1 MMGLTDPKLLE
12 DYEQAEIDNPTP
24 RKEVDGR
31 IIYVSRQLQ
40 NVPTAIGL
48 PVLGDLDSAEWG
60 EEENKRDAQSDP
72 FRSPE
77 VILKLPW
84 SYEID
89 IWNVGCLVG

>member
-1 MMGLTDPKLLE
+1 MICVTDPKLLG
-12 DYEQAEIDNPTP
+12 DFEQAEIDDPTP
-24 RKEVDGR
+24 RKEVGGR
-31 IIYVSRQLQ
+31 IIYVSRQLK

-48 PVLGDLDSAEWG
+48 PVLDDFGSAEWG
-60 EEENKRDAQSDP
+60 EEENKRDAHPNP

-89 IWNVGCLVG
+89 IWNLGCLVG

>member
-1 MMGLTDPKLLE
+1 MGVTDPKLF
-12 DYEQAEIDNPTP
+12 DDFEQAEIDEPTP

-31 IIYVSRQLQ
+31 ITYVSRQLR

-48 PVLGDLDSAEWG
+48 PVLSDFGSAEWG
-60 EEENKRDAQSDP
+60 EEQNKRDAQPDF

>member
-1 MMGLTDPKLLE
+1 MMGLTDPKLL
-12 DYEQAEIDNPTP
+12 DDFEQAEIDDPIP
-24 RKEVDGR
+24 RKEVGGR
-31 IIYVSRQLQ
+31 IIYISRQVQ

-48 PVLGDLDSAEWG
+48 PVLGDFGSAEWG
-60 EEENKRDAQSDP
+60 EERNIRVAQPHP

-77 VILKLPW
+77 VILQLPW